1 MVRIAVCQLRL
12 DIENPAMCCEAA
24 TAALRSAIDGG
35 AHIIVLPELSNSGY
49 NFASKEEVAERSV
62 RLNSSLIADWK
73 MIAKESDVVI
83 IAGLAIDDENEL
95 WNASVMID
103 ISGLLGWYAKVHLFG
118 DEPRYFKAGNN
129 QPLVVNT
136 NYGRIATMVCYDI
149 EFTEWVRL
157 TMLEGAQILALPTNW
172 PKLGQTIPMPPLEV
186 VRVQAAASQN
196 KIVVAAADRCG
207 DDRGLSWVGASVITD
222 FDGLIKTMADTAIQ
236 DATQIL
242 YADIE
247 LPTNTAITEKNDIR
261 KDRRPDLYSGLLNP

>member
-24 TAALRSAIDGG
+24 TDALRSAIDGG

-83 IAGLAIDDENEL
+83 IAGLAIEDENEL
-95 WNASVMID
+95 WNASVVID
-103 ISGLLGWYAKVHLFG
+103 KSGLLGWYAKVHLFG
-118 DEPRYFKAGNN
+118 DEPKYFKAGNQ

-157 TMLEGAQILALPTNW
+157 TMLQGAQILALPTNW
-172 PKLGQTIPMPPLEV
+172 PKFGQTIPTLPLEV

-207 DDRGLSWVGASVITD
+207 DERGLSWVGASVITD
-222 FDGLIKTMADTAIQ
+222 FDGLIKTMADIAIQ

-247 LPTNTAITEKNDIR
+247 LPTDTAITEKNDIR

>member
-12 DIENPAMCCEAA
+12 NIENPAMCCEAA

-247 LPTNTAITEKNDIR
+247 LPTNTSITEKNDIR

>member
-1 MVRIAVCQLRL
+1 
-12 DIENPAMCCEAA
+12 MCCEAA
-24 TAALRSAIDGG
+24 TAALRRAIDGG

-95 WNASVMID
+95 WNGSVVID
-103 ISGLLGWYAKVHLFG
+103 KNGLLGWYAKVHLFG

-157 TMLEGAQILALPTNW
+157 TMLQGAQILALPTNW

-207 DDRGLSWVGASVITD
+207 DERGLSWVGASVITD

>member
-12 DIENPAMCCEAA
+12 DIENPSMCCEAA

-49 NFASKEEVAERSV
+49 NFASKVEVAERSV

-95 WNASVMID
+95 WNASVVID
-103 ISGLLGWYAKVHLFG
+103 KSGLLGWYAKVHLFG
-118 DEPRYFKAGNN
+118 DEPRYFKAGNK

-136 NYGRIATMVCYDI
+136 SYGRIATMVCYDI

-157 TMLEGAQILALPTNW
+157 TMLQGAQILALPTNW
-172 PKLGQTIPMPPLEV
+172 PELGQVIPATPLEV

-222 FDGLIKTMADTAIQ
+222 SDGLIKTMADMTIK

>member
-12 DIENPAMCCEAA
+12 NIENPAMCCEAA